1 MDILIE
7 HLTGQLR
14 ELVRLF
20 KLAPTAVSELSK
32 KQNKPTDRELKR
44 WSEFAHTTENK
55 AEHLMIALQDGITE
69 QNKKTIDI
77 ELGYFRSLAR
87 QMDYVSVHWS
97 AYYSKIRSEMKVM
110 HACLIDIDR
119 KYHLGQHKFEKK

>member
-7 HLTGQLR
+7 YLTGQLR

-20 KLAPTAVSELSK
+20 KLAPTVVSELSN

-44 WSEFAHTTENK
+44 WFEFAHTTENK
-55 AEHLMIALQDGITE
+55 AEHLMISLQDGVTE
-69 QNKKTIDI
+69 QNKKNIDI

-97 AYYSKIRSEMKVM
+97 SYYPEIKKHLGSLAKV
-110 HACLIDIDR
+110 R
-119 KYHLGQHKFEKK
+119 FEVEKKYHLGKFKNS